1 MARSPSQKE
10 IAAFIIG
17 HGITDFVTG
26 GRLSLI
32 ERNALWKVLK
42 KLGPPAVTTTGRIA
56 GTAAMG
62 IARAAP
68 AIARTGLQAT
78 RLIAMRHP
86 YITAAVVTYEVVKN
100 REQIA
105 QLLGEGWEVIGDMG
119 TAMAPEWERFKT
131 EGPRP
136 ITGVLLPGARTPKRR
151 KTAYNRAVSA
161 GMKALKRS
169 NKMGKKGKFTN
180 SKRAFALVSK
190 TASRLNKGVKVAM
203 GPTPIGIAAR
213 AMKAILRRR
222 KKK

>member
-1 MARSPSQKE
+1 MARTPSQKE
-10 IAAFIIG
+10 IAAFVIG
-17 HGITDFVTG
+17 HGIVDFISG
-26 GRLSLI
+26 GKLQKI
-32 ERNALWKVLK
+32 ERDALWKVLK
-42 KLGPPAVTTTGRIA
+42 KLGPATARATVSTIPRLA
-56 GTAAMG
+56 GTVVGGA
-62 IARAAP
+62 
-68 AIARTGLQAT
+68 

>member
-1 MARSPSQKE
+1 MARTPSQKE
-10 IAAFIIG
+10 IAAFVIG
-17 HGITDFVTG
+17 HGIVDFISG
-26 GRLSLI
+26 GKLQKI
-32 ERNALWKVLK
+32 ERDALWKVLK
-42 KLGPPAVTTTGRIA
+42 KLGPATARATVSTIPRLA
-56 GTAAMG
+56 GTAVGGA
-62 IARAAP
+62 
-68 AIARTGLQAT
+68 